1 MDNIQR
7 QRGVLQNICLAM
19 KGGVPSQT
27 ADGFIFFSSTSGE
40 PLSFDSIMKWR
51 KKVLS
56 ICHHIGGSLYIALCD
71 RCNNYSAGAFVFCPY
86 CSKDGNPVRLLHGCK
101 HLNCWC
107 NDAFFQENCSSFL
120 VKNHIGDICCHK
132 ECTPYHGYPF
142 VSPLECIVMLCISNY
157 RIVGVPI

>member
-86 CSKDGNPVRLLHGCK
+86 CSKDGNPYDCCMDVNISIAGVMMR
-101 HLNCWC
+101 
-107 NDAFFQENCSSFL
+107 FFR
-120 VKNHIGDICCHK
+120 
-132 ECTPYHGYPF
+132 
-142 VSPLECIVMLCISNY
+142 
-157 RIVGVPI
+157 RIVRPF